1 MYKAI
6 HLSAECYPIAKT
18 GGLGDVVGALPK
30 YLNKADYKTCVIAP
44 RYNQK
49 WNSENAT
56 VPVWHGR
63 LTGEHYAV
71 DYLIRKVIGVDY
83 GFDVYLVDIPDL
95 LFRENIYGYDDD
107 PERFIFFQHAALDW
121 VLSWEESPAVFHCHD
136 HHTGLI
142 PFMIDHCY
150 KFSKLKGIK
159 TVFTI
164 HNGLYTGACRWTM
177 AKYIPDFPFHLKG
190 YLDWDDTINPLATGI
205 KCCHYLTT
213 VSRGYLDE
221 LKFDDNPMRWLY
233 NEYWEKSRGIVNG
246 IDNEVWNPKTDP
258 SIVFPMKKDWDVF
271 KQKNKEAI
279 CEAAGLNPE
288 LPLLVFIG
296 RLVKEK
302 GGELL
307 PQAIG
312 QFASQNQNMNFYIL
326 GSGVSHYEEQ
336 IRHISNVFSH
346 HVTNYIGYNEALAH
360 KLYAAADFLIMP
372 SLMEPC
378 GLNQLYAMRYATIPI
393 VRSVG
398 GLKDTVIDFGETNG
412 YGIRFNNPNVG
423 DMIYS
428 MHRAV
433 GLYADKEAL
442 KEIRSRITELNFS
455 WEIAVKQYLDIYNN

>member
-1 MYKAI
+1 MYKAV
-6 HLSAECYPIAKT
+6 HLSAECYPVAKT

-30 YLNKADYKTCVIAP
+30 YLNQADFKTCVVLP

-49 WNSENAT
+49 WNSENTT

-63 LTGEHYAV
+63 LLSENYTV
-71 DYLIRKVIGVDY
+71 DYLIRKVTGVDY
-83 GFDVYLVDIPDL
+83 GFDLYLVDIPEL
-95 LFRENIYGYDDD
+95 LFRENIYGYEDD

-121 VLSWEESPAVFHCHD
+121 ILSWEEKPSVFHCHD

-142 PFMIDHCY
+142 PFMINHCY
-150 KFSKLKGIK
+150 KFSKLSGIK

-177 AKYIPDFPFHLKG
+177 GKYIPDFPYHLKG

-205 KCCHYLTT
+205 KCCHTLTT
-213 VSRGYLDE
+213 VSRGYLEE
-221 LKFDDNPMRWLY
+221 LKSDNGPMRWLY
-233 NEYWEKSRGIVNG
+233 NEYWEKSIGIVNG

-258 SIVFPMKKDWDVF
+258 SIVFPMKKDWNDF
-271 KQKNKEAI
+271 KQKNKAAI
-279 CEAAGLNPE
+279 CEAAGFNPE

-307 PQAIG
+307 APAIG
-312 QFASQNQNMNFYIL
+312 QFASQNPNMNFYIL
-326 GSGVSHYEEQ
+326 GSGGKSYEEQ

-346 HVTNYIGYNEALAH
+346 HITNYIGYNEALAH

-398 GLKDTVIDFGETNG
+398 GLKDTVVDISETNG
-412 YGIRFNNPNVG
+412 YGIRFNNPDIG
-423 DMIYS
+423 DIVHS
-428 MHRAV
+428 MYRAV
-433 GLYADKEAL
+433 NLYADKEL
-442 KEIRSRITELNFS
+442 LEDIRTKITSLNFS
-455 WEIAVKQYLDIYNN
+455 WEIAVKQYLKIYNN